1 MDLKTLAKNLHPS
14 ALIFDIDGVLL
25 NVRDSYLKAIE
36 LTVARA
42 LQRHRRPAPP
52 ALTTLV
58 TRLKRVRGYNN
69 DWDCAYALIL
79 LGLTAQ
85 SPEQF
90 TALFTALESH
100 HQGLDALEATLL
112 PLLEDDSA
120 YDKAM
125 IWRDFQGYYLGR
137 DKLKELYGAQ
147 ADFDYPPLYLT
158 EELYVP
164 PLILEHLAL
173 RFKIGVYTGRSPEE
187 AGLAFARLG
196 LTPHA
201 VVADDGSCKK
211 PDPAGLQRLMR
222 QLDFRRALYFG
233 DSVDDA
239 NAVSRFGTAADI
251 QLVAI
256 GADLQGAV
264 LQLEAKELAAAL
276 RTIL

>member
-25 NVRDSYLKAIE
+25 GVRDSYLKAIE
-36 LTVARA
+36 LTVARG
-42 LQRHRRPAPP
+42 LQRHHRPAPP

-58 TRLKRVRGYNN
+58 ARLKRVRGYNN
-69 DWDCAYALIL
+69 DWDCAYGLIL
-79 LGLTAQ
+79 LGLTAN
-85 SPEQF
+85 SPENF
-90 TALFTALESH
+90 TALFAALEGQQ
-100 HQGLDALEATLL
+100 QGLEALEATLL
-112 PLLEDDSA
+112 PLLADESA
-120 YDKAM
+120 YDKAL

-137 DKLKELYGAQ
+137 DKLRELYGAQ

-158 EELYVP
+158 EEIFVP

-173 RFKIGVYTGRSPEE
+173 RYKIGVYTGRSPEE
-187 AGLAFARLG
+187 AKLAFERLQ

-211 PDPAGLQRLMR
+211 PDPAGLRTLMR
-222 QLDFRRALYFG
+222 KLDFKRAIYFG

-239 NAVSRFGTAADI
+239 NAISRFGTAADI

-256 GADLQGAV
+256 GADLQGAM
-264 LQLEAKELAAAL
+264 LQLAPHELGAAL
-276 RTIL
+276 RSIL